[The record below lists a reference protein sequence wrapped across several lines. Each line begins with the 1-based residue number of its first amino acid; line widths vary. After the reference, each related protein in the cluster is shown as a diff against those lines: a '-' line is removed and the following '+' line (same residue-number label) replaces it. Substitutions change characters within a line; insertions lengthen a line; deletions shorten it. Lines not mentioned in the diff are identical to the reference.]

1 MSMRLIA
8 ALACCTLAMGLT
20 ACNKS
25 GKSAEAGAMKQGES
39 ACCGKCDGKASMGQ
53 VGDKTD
59 CCGKCTTK
67 DASMGA
73 VGGECSS
80 KAGSCSEKKDA
91 SMGAVGGECGSKA
104 GSCSEKKDASMGAVS
119 GKGSCGSKSDCSSK
133 AGC

>member
-25 GKSAEAGAMKQGES
+25 GKSAEAGAMKQGDS
-39 ACCGKCDGKASMGQ
+39 ACCGKCDGKCDGKASMGQ
-53 VGDKTD
+53 VGDKKD

-73 VGGECSS
+73 VGGEC
-80 KAGSCSEKKDA
+80 
-91 SMGAVGGECGSKA
+91 GSKA
-104 GSCSEKKDASMGAVS
+104 GTCSEKKDASMGAVS